1 MGPGP
6 VRSGH
11 LPVRHHNSSA
21 DPAPR
26 DHRLYHLV
34 PVIRIFPRTA
44 NRSADHNTVYHLE
57 ARLDQEDIL
66 WLDLWD
72 LDTRR

>member
-1 MGPGP
+1 M
-6 VRSGH
+6 
-11 LPVRHHNSSA
+11 RHRNSLA

-34 PVIRIFPRTA
+34 PVIRISPRMVS
-44 NRSADHNTVYHLE
+44 RSADHSTVYRLE
-57 ARLDQEDIL
+57 VLLDQEDIL

-72 LDTRR
+72 LDIQR